1 MKILSEAPEIDAKVI
16 DDAVIINML
25 NPTYGKAFRDY
36 AINELVPYI
45 SSLLKRVDLYCIH
58 NLQNLKNCTREK
70 GQRHNCNSN
79 CSF

>member
-45 SSLLKRVDLYCIH
+45 SSLLKRVDLVLYTQFAEFKK
-58 NLQNLKNCTREK
+58 LYERKRTAA
-70 GQRHNCNSN
+70 
-79 CSF
+79 